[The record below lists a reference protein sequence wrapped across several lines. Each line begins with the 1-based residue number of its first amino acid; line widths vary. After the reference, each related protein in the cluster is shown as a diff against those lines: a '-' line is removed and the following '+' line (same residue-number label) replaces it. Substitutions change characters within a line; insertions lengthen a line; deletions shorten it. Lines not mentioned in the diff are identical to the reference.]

1 MLNYTKLYCFYKVK
15 TELFNKNFY
24 SFFRC
29 VSILTREDKYMQFEV
44 VLNNEKQTFDK
55 KVKLLSLTNGDTNII
70 CASVNGRIRELDYD
84 LYYDST
90 VHFLTVKDHE
100 AMGIY
105 ERGIRFIFAMA
116 AHLCYP
122 KLRFKLTYSI
132 SRSIFAQ
139 IIDGNIKMVTLEM
152 TNNIEK
158 KMKEIVQEN
167 FLFER
172 IIVTNEKA
180 EEIYKEYNLF
190 DKAEIVQYRP
200 EKTVHLYT
208 ANGYFN
214 YMYGKMVPSAGYL
227 KDFKLKQYSNGLI
240 IQYPRSEFE
249 GKIPPF
255 SDEPVFRDT
264 LIHSQAWG
272 NLVNLSTVVGIN
284 SHIKSSE
291 AVQLINM
298 CEDRHNKML
307 SELGEKI
314 EDNIDDIRV
323 ICIAG
328 PSSSGK
334 TTFADRLTVELLS
347 RGIKPIRISIDDYYK
362 KREDVPKDED
372 GNYDFECLNALDVD
386 LFNDNVN
393 DLLEGKTVDLP
404 VFSFKE
410 NKRKIGRT
418 VTIGPED
425 PIIIEGI
432 HALNEDM
439 TPRIPKYIKF
449 KIYIAPQAQINID
462 DENPI
467 SLTDIRLIRRM
478 VRDNKYRGA
487 GAEETIRMWPSV
499 RKGEFK
505 WIYNTQEDADY
516 VFDSFLNYEICV
528 LKKYA
533 LPLLQKIDRDGE
545 YGPDAERLI
554 KLIKYFKDIDD
565 KWIPCNSLLKEFI
578 GGSCYRDCLS
588 LE

>member
-190 DKAEIVQYRP
+190 DKADR
-200 EKTVHLYT
+200 K
-208 ANGYFN
+208 
-214 YMYGKMVPSAGYL
+214 S
-227 KDFKLKQYSNGLI
+227 
-240 IQYPRSEFE
+240 
-249 GKIPPF
+249 
-255 SDEPVFRDT
+255 
-264 LIHSQAWG
+264 
-272 NLVNLSTVVGIN
+272 VV
-284 SHIKSSE
+284 
-291 AVQLINM
+291 
-298 CEDRHNKML
+298 
-307 SELGEKI
+307 
-314 EDNIDDIRV
+314 
-323 ICIAG
+323 
-328 PSSSGK
+328 
-334 TTFADRLTVELLS
+334 
-347 RGIKPIRISIDDYYK
+347 
-362 KREDVPKDED
+362 
-372 GNYDFECLNALDVD
+372 
-386 LFNDNVN
+386 
-393 DLLEGKTVDLP
+393 
-404 VFSFKE
+404 
-410 NKRKIGRT
+410 
-418 VTIGPED
+418 
-425 PIIIEGI
+425 
-432 HALNEDM
+432 
-439 TPRIPKYIKF
+439 
-449 KIYIAPQAQINID
+449 
-462 DENPI
+462 
-467 SLTDIRLIRRM
+467 
-478 VRDNKYRGA
+478 
-487 GAEETIRMWPSV
+487 
-499 RKGEFK
+499 
-505 WIYNTQEDADY
+505 
-516 VFDSFLNYEICV
+516 
-528 LKKYA
+528 
-533 LPLLQKIDRDGE
+533 
-545 YGPDAERLI
+545 
-554 KLIKYFKDIDD
+554 
-565 KWIPCNSLLKEFI
+565 
-578 GGSCYRDCLS
+578 
-588 LE
+588 